1 MNAGEIYVKLGLD
14 GKKFDQGLSD
24 AKKRLALFAAEIAA
38 TLYLVDRFIEK
49 STNAATRL
57 TNLGVAAGISAQK
70 LKQYGL
76 AAALSN
82 AGISAEEASG
92 QIASFAK
99 NLYSL
104 QQLGQG
110 DAGIFNQLKLFGREI
125 EWGGKSV
132 DQVLGEISEKI
143 QGLDDQTAAMVL
155 AAGGFSPEM
164 LSFFRNY
171 KTALA
176 DAGGQF
182 GRTADQIKQLA
193 DADKAIARFKL
204 ELSDFADKINILIA
218 PAITELGAAL
228 RGLGSGNG
236 ELNAL
241 SVTMKSLATSMQLIA
256 AGIEAT
262 FAAAKI
268 AGIALGTGSIHGNE
282 DINAEIR
289 ENAKKSWADRWNKIK
304 GMWGGGAP
312 QPPAPSTS
320 GGNGLGLNNWGNLR
334 PVGGNGFRSFSTP
347 QEGMNALV
355 ADLRAKISGKS
366 AAMAGKY
373 GSDYVPTLQSLIST
387 YAPPSENN
395 TGNYIDFV
403 SKKTGIPSNRPLN
416 EGDIEGI
423 VRAVVK
429 MEGNKNISVNTT
441 NHVHGVDAENT
452 ARALST
458 ELERT
463 LKNALATN
471 NNGAR

>member
-38 TLYLVDRFIEK
+38 TIYLVDRFVEK
-49 STNAATRL
+49 STNAATRI

-143 QGLDDQTAAMVL
+143 KGLDDQTAAMVL

-171 KTALA
+171 ETALA

-182 GRTADQIKQLA
+182 GRTANQIKQLA

-268 AGIALGTGSIHGNE
+268 AGVALGTGSMHGNE

-289 ENAKKSWADRWNKIK
+289 TGAKKSLSDRWNKIK
-304 GMWGGGAP
+304 SMWSPTPPSA
-312 QPPAPSTS
+312 PAPSS
-320 GGNGLGLNNWGNLR
+320 SGNGLGLNNWGNLR
-334 PVGGNGFRSFSTP
+334 PIGGNGFRSFSSP

-366 AAMAGKY
+366 TAMAGKY
-373 GSDYVPTLQSLIST
+373 GRDYVPTLQSLIST
-387 YAPPSENN
+387 YAPPSENS

-441 NHVHGVDAENT
+441 NHVHGADAENT
-452 ARALST
+452 ARTLST